1 MTWLVEG
8 LGIIIISVILVLIL
22 SEAVDMFNKE

>member
-8 LGIIIISVILVLIL
+8 LVIITISVILVLITSKAL
-22 SEAVDMFNKE
+22 DMFNKE